1 MLLSTNVSKMQPV
14 KAGTCTPHTHIAAV
28 TLAKCCETGVQA
40 QTGTQTFLPSRLFNL
55 ASPVT
60 QGFQKKKQPG
70 KKEVYLNRSLE
81 VTPGK
86 NSASSPC
93 EPQSN
98 GNTSLFSFP
107 APDKYPAKGIKNKN
121 LLQLLRHTNPMGR
134 HQYCLGCKSSK
145 QGEVARTPTHLLCR
159 RQG

>member
-14 KAGTCTPHTHIAAV
+14 KAGTHTPHTHVAAV

-40 QTGTQTFLPSRLFNL
+40 RTGTQTFLPSCLFNF

-60 QGFQKKKQPG
+60 QGFG
-70 KKEVYLNRSLE
+70 KKNNLEKKVSLNRSLE
-81 VTPGK
+81 VTVGK

-121 LLQLLRHTNPMGR
+121 LLQLLRHTNPVGR